1 MANVLTISD
10 LRKKKPSELGKLSA
24 QLREQLRA
32 KQFEAKTGQLK
43 KMHEVKVLR
52 RSVAKVETVIAQAA
66 RAAVTKKAS

>member
-1 MANVLTISD
+1 MTSVLTIAD

-43 KMHEVKVLR
+43 KMHEIKALR
-52 RSVAKVETVIAQAA
+52 RSIAKVETVI
-66 RAAVTKKAS
+66 KASK